1 MINFQPKGK
10 SNCLLVSK
18 SGLGEKLTFQNL
30 PGRVSADMCVL
41 AASLGMTHMGSLIF
55 TRICV
60 YQSGGWDEK
69 DWQAKPGNWRREEL
83 LRSNF

>member
-30 PGRVSADMCVL
+30 PGRVSANICVL

-55 TRICV
+55 T
-60 YQSGGWDEK
+60 
-69 DWQAKPGNWRREEL
+69 
-83 LRSNF
+83 